1 MQQLIYVPPGASL
14 QSKNRIVELA
24 AKEPFILSSV
34 NGLGGEE
41 ANIIS
46 SDIVGSDGEFYHGRK
61 TGPIEIGC
69 ELSVYGKTRAEMY
82 AERMR
87 LIGLLSLAD
96 DEHPGTLYYTND
108 YISVKIGAVPK
119 KAGDFRTRKRNY
131 NIGEVTFYCPVPRW
145 ISLEEQ
151 SVDVSSALSGFEF
164 PCEFDG
170 GVAFAKTSGIIEIT
184 NNGTANTPVR
194 ITVVGPSTEP
204 SVKNLTTGKKIKLS
218 RNLESNETLVI
229 ETERGNKSV
238 TLIDRSNDTTAD
250 AFGYLDPL
258 SEFWELVPGNNRILY
273 GSDGTVE
280 TGLYISYFERYAG
293 V

>member
-1 MQQLIYVPPGASL
+1 MQQLIYVPPGAGL
-14 QSKNRIVELA
+14 QSKNRIVKLA

-34 NGLGGEE
+34 NGLGGGE

-46 SDIVGSDGEFYHGRK
+46 SGIVGADGEFYHGRK
-61 TGPIEIGC
+61 SGPIEIDC
-69 ELSVYGKTRAEMY
+69 ELSVCGKTRAEMY

-108 YISVKIGAVPK
+108 YISVKIMAVPK
-119 KAGDFRTRKRNY
+119 KAGDFRVRKRNY

-151 SVDVSSALSGFEF
+151 SVDVSAALSGFEF
-164 PCEFDG
+164 PREFDG
-170 GVAFAKTSGIIEIT
+170 IVLAKTSGIIEIT

-204 SVKNLTTGKKIKLS
+204 SVKNLTTGKRIKLT

-229 ETERGNKSV
+229 ETERGNKSA
-238 TLIDRSNDTTAD
+238 TLIDRSSSTSAD

-258 SEFWELVPGNNRILY
+258 SEFWELIPGNNRILY